1 MISYQ
6 ITFIV
11 NMSMRGSDNLKI
23 WKYLVI
29 LKCFFFSLLISHLNI
44 MRLFQD
50 EVFEH
55 NVLLFCRIDQCN
67 VIVLIRY
74 WRTMITGEPWTGG
87 VWELL
92 CMRWCV
98 DAFHFIIRY
107 SMTHCN
113 LNNIQQHIISLVY
126 ADVHLS
132 SGPWEAVWT
141 DSDGGDKVSQNPLCR
156 RQVFTV
162 WITHQRP

>member
-6 ITFIV
+6 ITFIDNTSV
-11 NMSMRGSDNLKI
+11 QGSDNLKI

-29 LKCFFFSLLISHLNI
+29 LKCFFFLLLLIRHLYI

-55 NVLLFCRIDQCN
+55 NVLLFCTIDQVSERN
-67 VIVLIRY
+67 VIVLNRC

-87 VWELL
+87 VWESL
-92 CMRWCV
+92 CMKWCV
-98 DAFHFIIRY
+98 DAFPFIIRY

-113 LNNIQQHIISLVY
+113 RNNTTHDFSCISWHASLFRTMRSCLN
-126 ADVHLS
+126 
-132 SGPWEAVWT
+132 
-141 DSDGGDKVSQNPLCR
+141 
-156 RQVFTV
+156 
-162 WITHQRP
+162 